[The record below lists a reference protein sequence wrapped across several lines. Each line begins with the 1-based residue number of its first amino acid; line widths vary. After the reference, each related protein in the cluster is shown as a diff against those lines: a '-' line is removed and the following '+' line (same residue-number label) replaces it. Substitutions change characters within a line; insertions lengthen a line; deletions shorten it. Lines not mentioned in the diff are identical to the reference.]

1 MTRRTAG
8 TRAPRPCV
16 LLRYVAVLRLLL
28 LMLGR
33 LLLRW
38 RPALLLRRLLL
49 R

>member
-1 MTRRTAG
+1 MTHRTAG
-8 TRAPRPCV
+8 TRAPRPSV
-16 LLRYVAVLRLLL
+16 LLRYVAVLRLLV
-28 LMLGR
+28 LGR

>member
-8 TRAPRPCV
+8 TRAPRPSV
-16 LLRYVAVLRLLL
+16 LLRYVAVLLLL
-28 LMLGR
+28 VLGR

-38 RPALLLRRLLL
+38 RPALLLGRLLL